1 MRISDWSSDVC
12 SSDLQESGME
22 IPWRGRFLIEP
33 DGIGGLGGKN
43 FLASILSWANSD
55 NKKIRRA
62 VDGLNAL
69 AERGQT
75 IVKWRGSFATWAPAS
90 RLEGDD
96 PELRNRASVLHRA
109 LETWGNCQIDARP
122 GDPFEATKIG
132 RAHV

>member
-69 AERGQT
+69 AERGQR
-75 IVKWRGSFATWAPAS
+75 IVKWRGSFATRAPAS

-96 PELRNRASVLHRA
+96 PELRNRAS
-109 LETWGNCQIDARP
+109 D
-122 GDPFEATKIG
+122 IG
-132 RAHV
+132 RRSHRERVCQTVVISVVAESLQN